1 VVVSEEGEE
10 RAGAGDVALKKLP
23 LGRVARFAN
32 LARVG
37 LRSGLAAISDS
48 DATNAAKHAA
58 EILGTMRGVAAKAGQ
73 MASYLDGLVP
83 EKHRATYET
92 ALKGLQAAAPRSSP
106 AQIRSVVEDDLG
118 APIDRLFAAWDDAPF
133 ASASIGEVHRA
144 TMHDGREV
152 AVKVQHPGIARAM
165 ESDLAN
171 GKMLATFA
179 GALVG
184 SRFEMAAQYEV
195 VRARFREE
203 LDYRLEAERILDFTR
218 VHAGDE
224 TVRIVPLVKERSAT
238 RVLTTEFVRGRSFDE
253 ACAARED
260 ERRAWAKTMWRFVMA
275 GNLVGGKFNADP
287 HPGNYLFHDDGV
299 VTFLDFG
306 CVQAFAGHYLEHAR
320 ALHDCALHHDRD
332 RFAHHA
338 RLLIGMKPGRLGDAS
353 LAYMFRNFAPLF
365 DSPWHFTRDYTASL
379 VEDMRAMGQLAMKV
393 PKKEFFGLP
402 RDMIFLNRLQ
412 FGFYSVLARLDVE
425 VDYAE
430 VERGF
435 WHRIPAHVPA

>member
-1 VVVSEEGEE
+1 
-10 RAGAGDVALKKLP
+10 
-23 LGRVARFAN
+23 
-32 LARVG
+32 
-37 LRSGLAAISDS
+37 
-48 DATNAAKHAA
+48 
-58 EILGTMRGVAAKAGQ
+58 
-73 MASYLDGLVP
+73 VP
-83 EKHRATYET
+83 EKHRAAYET
-92 ALKGLQAAAPRSSP
+92 AMKGLQAAAPRSSP
-106 AQIRSVVEDDLG
+106 EQIRAVVEDDLG
-118 APIDRLFAAWDDAPF
+118 APIDRLFAEWHDAPF

-144 TMHDGREV
+144 TMHDGRDV

-171 GKMLATFA
+171 GKMLASFA

-184 SRFEMAAQYEV
+184 SRFEMAEQYEV

-203 LDYRLEAERILDFTR
+203 LDYRLEASRIADFSR
-218 VHAGDE
+218 VHHDDA
-224 TVRIVPLVKERSAT
+224 TIRVVRLVPERSAT
-238 RVLTTEFVRGRSFDE
+238 RVLTTEFVRGRSFDD
-253 ACAARED
+253 ACAAPEADRA
-260 ERRAWAKTMWRFVMA
+260 AWARTLWRFVMA
-275 GNLVGGKFNADP
+275 GNLVGGQFNADP

-320 ALHDCALHHDRD
+320 ALHDCALNEDRD

-338 RLLIGMKPGRLGDAS
+338 RLLIGMKPGKLGDAS

-365 DSPWHFTRDYTASL
+365 DSPWRFTRDYTASL
-379 VEDMRAMGQLAMKV
+379 VEDMRAMGHLAMKV
-393 PKKEFFGLP
+393 PKREFFGLP

-425 VDYAE
+425 VDYAD

-435 WHRIPAHVPA
+435 WHRIPRAAT